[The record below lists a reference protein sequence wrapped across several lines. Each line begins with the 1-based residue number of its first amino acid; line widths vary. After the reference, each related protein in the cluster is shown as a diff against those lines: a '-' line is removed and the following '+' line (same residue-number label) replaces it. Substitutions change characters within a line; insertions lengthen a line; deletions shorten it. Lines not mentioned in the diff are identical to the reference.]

1 MLIHQQNMVPIVDRS
16 SIGEARRISSRLAER
31 ARMQGDELGRVP
43 LIVTELATNLLLHTS
58 GGEIIVR
65 MLPAEMGPGIEI
77 IALDRG
83 PGIADIKRCMK
94 DGYSTSGTRGC
105 GLGAVQRL
113 STEFD
118 IYSTPPA
125 GTVVVSRIWN
135 KECKPGGMAY
145 SAISVPAPG
154 ETECGDAWDLQLEDD
169 KFAAIVV
176 DGLGHGPFAA
186 RAAAEALS
194 IFGDGRFDTPVDY
207 FEAAHSSLNTTR
219 GAAIALAQVD
229 LNQRR
234 LKYVGVGNISGIIVS
249 GGEARSQSL
258 ISHNG
263 IVGTAIRKLQ
273 HFDYLWQGGDLLIM
287 HSDGLGGRWKLTDY
301 SGLVRADPAVI
312 AAVLYRDAKRGR
324 DDATVLVSRLK
335 ASCP

>member
-1 MLIHQQNMVPIVDRS
+1 MLIHQHNMVPITDKS
-16 SIGEARRISSRLAER
+16 SIGESRRISSRMAER
-31 ARMQGDELGRVP
+31 ARMQGEELGRVP

-58 GGEIIVR
+58 GGELVVR
-65 MLPAEMGPGIEI
+65 MLPVEMGPGLEI
-77 IALDRG
+77 IALDHG
-83 PGIADIKRCMK
+83 PGIADIKRCLK

-113 STEFD
+113 STEFE
-118 IYSTPPA
+118 IYSTQPA
-125 GTVVVSRIWN
+125 GTVVVSRVRS
-135 KECKPGGMAY
+135 KGFQPHKLEY
-145 SAISVPAPG
+145 SAISLPVSG
-154 ETECGDAWDLQLEDD
+154 ETECGDAWDLQLVDH

-176 DGLGHGPFAA
+176 DGLGHGPLAA

-194 IFGDGRFDTPVDY
+194 VFRHGRFDTPTDY
-207 FEAAHSSLNTTR
+207 FGAAHSSLNTTR

-234 LKYVGVGNISGIIVS
+234 LQYAGVGNISGIIVS
-249 GGEARSQSL
+249 GGEAKSQSL

-263 IVGTAIRKLQ
+263 IVGTAVRKLQ
-273 HFDYLWQGGDLLIM
+273 QFDYLWQDGDLLIM
-287 HSDGLGGRWKLTDY
+287 HSDGLGVRWKLTDY
-301 SGLVRADPAVI
+301 SGLIRADPAVI

-335 ASCP
+335 AS